1 MTVSLE
7 ALLQLSEEPGDL
19 NGDPIPASVARELA
33 GDGRWRRFVT
43 EPATGRLLD
52 VGANTYRPNAALARF
67 VRGRDRMCTFP
78 SCTRPA
84 ERCELDHL
92 QEFDRGGQTIETN
105 LEPKCGIHHRLR
117 HLPDW
122 ATERTP
128 EGHTDWTAPSG
139 RVYRNPADHYGDDPA
154 LSAYLTRSTAIRRER
169 QAAERQQAEER
180 KRAEEQ
186 RRIARPK
193 RHPPRHPTAHP
204 TPGPRHPTPGSPH
217 PTRTRSH
224 PSDGHPTQPATIES
238 CRRSRVPT
246 GSAGTN
252 CSSSSG
258 RATSAC

>member
-43 EPATGRLLD
+43 ETATGRLLD

-139 RVYRNPADHYGDDPA
+139 RIYRNPADHYGDDPA

-180 KRAEEQ
+180 KRAEEHDTP
-186 RRIARPK
+186 ARQSAVRPA
-193 RHPPRHPTAHP
+193 AHP
-204 TPGPRHPTPGSPH
+204 TQAAP
-217 PTRTRSH
+217 
-224 PSDGHPTQPATIES
+224 
-238 CRRSRVPT
+238 
-246 GSAGTN
+246 
-252 CSSSSG
+252 
-258 RATSAC
+258 